1 MAQQSVGTVM
11 LKNVRLSFAAL
22 FEPDEQENDDGTIR
36 RTFKANFLIPKEGT
50 EGYDEFAKANLAK
63 ISKAAAEAKAKKW
76 GSDKSNWPKLR
87 PDKLCLR
94 DGDLEDWDGYA
105 DHHYLSSNSPEKRKP
120 STVTNRKDSNNRWIT
135 AEEGEKGCPYSG
147 CYVNA
152 LIRIWVQD
160 NKHGK
165 RINAS
170 LESVQFRADGEAFG
184 AAPVDPN
191 DIYDDDDV
199 SEEGNWEEDDSGD
212 DDGLI

>member
-36 RTFKANFLIPKEGT
+36 RTFKANFLISKDED
-50 EGYDEFAKANLAK
+50 DEFAKANKAK
-63 ISKAAAEAKAKKW
+63 IKKASDEAKAKKW
-76 GSDKSNWPKLR
+76 GNDPKSWPKLR
-87 PDKLCLR
+87 PDKLCFR

-105 DHHYLSSNSPEKRKP
+105 DHFYISANSPEKRKP

-199 SEEGNWEEDDSGD
+199 SEEGNWEEDGDGPED